1 MVCPSRVELAISCL
15 LIGLLAA
22 PVWAQRTINVPGD
35 AATIQAGI
43 NAASDGDTV
52 LVTPGTYVENIDFM
66 GKAITVTSSGG
77 PKVTTIDGGQKGVV
91 VNFAN
96 NETRA
101 SVINGFT
108 ITDDA
113 PPLPTQVTF
122 NTNGIFVG
130 GANPTI
136 TNNIITNNRGYGI
149 EVYFGSAYI
158 SGNTITDTNTAGDPR
173 YDFGC
178 DYDDGDGIFIQGTSS
193 PTVDP
198 PVIDH
203 NTIEQNVGHC
213 LGGGIGLY
221 AAPSST
227 VISNNI
233 IANNQSLGYG
243 GGVYEVNGLG

>member
-1 MVCPSRVELAISCL
+1 MPL
-15 LIGLLAA
+15 
-22 PVWAQRTINVPGD
+22 WAQTTINVPAD

-43 NAASDGDTV
+43 IAASNGDTV
-52 LVTPGTYVENIDFM
+52 LVAPGTYVENIDFF
-66 GKAITVTSSGG
+66 GKAVTVTSSGG
-77 PKVTTIDGGQKGVV
+77 PSVTTIDGGQKGIV
-91 VNFAN
+91 VNFTN
-96 NETRA
+96 GETRA

-122 NTNGIFVG
+122 STDGIFVG
-130 GANPTI
+130 NANPTI

-149 EVYFGSAYI
+149 EINFGSAYI
-158 SGNTITDTNTAGDPR
+158 SGNTITNSATADDPSQ
-173 YDFGC
+173 DFGC

-221 AAPSST
+221 AAPAST
-227 VISNNI
+227 IVSNNV

-243 GGVYEVNGLG
+243 GGL